1 MSENEF
7 RKRLEAPITV
17 REASELRI
25 LQVIAAMDAPVGSR
39 VLRQQLMPHGIDLSE
54 ATAGRWLS
62 ELTEHGF
69 LEGHGR
75 QGRILTDSGKTRLEN
90 LRTRHDTWSGV
101 SDLFQMYEAVD
112 PAHLMDLLH
121 ARRLIEPEIARL
133 AALRATDKDLER
145 ISTSA
150 EGTNRIPRSSPDET
164 CSNGSQRHEAILTAQ
179 TDTAF
184 HFAVAQGAHSPALA
198 TTVRLLRSA
207 EPHFPI
213 FVRVREYLGHRV
225 LIEHQEIAA
234 AILRRDADKSQEL
247 MYRHVDGVLADV
259 ERYALSDPDQR
270 ELVPPSSGGRPQTFA
285 PGQPPAQPAP
295 NTRFTS
301 KFPVKATVFASME
314 TQVVTRDVTLAAST
328 AHVVR
333 QGDIAQ
339 VCIRV
344 HEERRPYMNVREVAL
359 VEIREAGVLAT
370 NDVVVIDNSE
380 RLGVLLG
387 FDLSVLPQQV
397 VIVID
402 APAESVASF
411 GIRPGALITF
421 RG

>member
-1 MSENEF
+1 MSESEIH
-7 RKRLEAPITV
+7 KRLESPITV

-25 LQVIAAMDAPVGSR
+25 LQIISENDAPVGSR
-39 VLRQQLMPHGIDLSE
+39 VLRQQLLPHGIDLSE
-54 ATAGRWLS
+54 ATVGRWLS
-62 ELTEHGF
+62 ELTERGY

-75 QGRILTDSGKTRLEN
+75 QGRVLTDSGKARLEN
-90 LRTRHDTWSGV
+90 LQTRHDTWARV

-112 PAHLMDLLH
+112 PAHLLDLLH

-145 ISTSA
+145 IATSA
-150 EGTNRIPRSSPDET
+150 EGTSRIPRSIPDGS
-164 CSNGSQRHEAILTAQ
+164 CSTNSQRHEAILTAQ
-179 TDTAF
+179 TDSAF
-184 HFAVAQGAHSPALA
+184 HMAVAQGAHSPALA

-225 LIEHQEIAA
+225 LVEHQEIAA
-234 AILRRDADKSQEL
+234 AISSRDADLSQDL
-247 MYRHVDGVLADV
+247 MYRHIDGVLSDV
-259 ERYALSDPDQR
+259 EHYAFADPNQEELRPPER
-270 ELVPPSSGGRPQTFA
+270 ETSRTPVSSKPPQQLAKSH
-285 PGQPPAQPAP
+285 
-295 NTRFTS
+295 RFTS

-314 TQVVTRDVTLAAST
+314 AQIATREVMLAPST

-344 HEERRPYMNVREVAL
+344 NDDRRPYTTVREIAL
-359 VEIREAGVLAT
+359 VEMREAGVLSSDD
-370 NDVVVIDNSE
+370 DVVVDNSE
-380 RLGVLLG
+380 RLGLVAG
-387 FDLSVLPQQV
+387 FDLSALPQQV
-397 VIVID
+397 VVIID
-402 APAESVASF
+402 APAGDNPSLVV
-411 GIRPGALITF
+411 RPGALVTF